1 MMPRGQSGSV
11 ACARPEWLVRGL
23 LVWLGLIG
31 VSAPPAFAQTTP
43 PSSREELMRKWDVD
57 RDGKVDASEAEAA
70 RTRMRRARNDAVMKS
85 GTDPVT
91 GRPRVA
97 TDPATGR
104 PIPPVADRGD
114 RGGLAATADEG
125 GLILVPGTGEP
136 LGGTGSGDTSQEP
149 SARPTRPE
157 RPALPGTRVPAT
169 SSTRPSVTPNQ
180 STGPGS
186 PGISSGPGP
195 RPSIA
200 PAEAARRDRRITT
213 ERPGIISGGVR
224 AGGPAA
230 RPGYG
235 AGGPPTDLNAG
246 RLPGGM
252 PQTRGTAAAAG
263 GGARGVPGQPSAPG
277 RPPVSGRLSPQPGQG
292 ITRGPALPPP
302 PSTSVPRTSQP
313 GVQQLDRGR
322 RPIQPQPQS
331 RAPSTVP
338 RVPRMSTDDFYG
350 R

>member
-1 MMPRGQSGSV
+1 MTPRLRSGSV
-11 ACARPEWLVRGL
+11 ASARPEWLVRGL
-23 LVWLGLIG
+23 LVWFGLIG
-31 VSAPPAFAQTTP
+31 LPGTPAFAQTPP

-70 RTRMRRARNDAVMKS
+70 RSRMRRARNDALMQS

-104 PIPPVADRGD
+104 PIPPAADQGD
-114 RGGLAATADEG
+114 RGGLAATTDDG
-125 GLILVPGTGEP
+125 GLILVPGTGEQ
-136 LGGTGSGDTSQEP
+136 LGGMGGADTAQGQST
-149 SARPTRPE
+149 RPTRPE
-157 RPALPGTRVPAT
+157 RPALPGNRVPAT
-169 SSTRPSVTPNQ
+169 SSMIPPVTPNQ
-180 STGPGS
+180 STGRGS
-186 PGISSGPGP
+186 PGISPGPGP
-195 RPSIA
+195 RPIS
-200 PAEAARRDRRITT
+200 PAEGTGRDRRIST

-230 RPGYG
+230 RAGYG

-252 PQTRGTAAAAG
+252 PQTRGTAAATG
-263 GGARGVPGQPSAPG
+263 NGARGIPGQPAGPG
-277 RPPVSGRLSPQPGQG
+277 RPTVSGRLSPRPGQVT
-292 ITRGPALPPP
+292 TRGPGLPPP
-302 PSTSVPRTSQP
+302 PSTSVPRASQP
-313 GVQQLDRGR
+313 GGQQLDRDR
-322 RPIQPQPQS
+322 RQIQPQPQS
-331 RAPSTVP
+331 RVPSTVP